1 MQKWI
6 GNLVKENGL
15 SFNTKVKDKFIGLGF
30 NAREEIKLT
39 EIFNKKIVE
48 DFGDIDVFAWSKE
61 KKIVYAIECK
71 DLEMAKNQSEIA
83 RQLYEFK
90 GQIREINGKNR
101 KDRLYK
107 HYLRCE
113 ELKKDLESVIKFTK
127 VDNDFELKALV
138 VFSNIVP
145 MNFDENRNFIDEID
159 FLSYEELNENIN

>member
-15 SFNTKVKDKFIGLGF
+15 SFNTKVKDKFIELGF

-113 ELKKDLESVIKFTK
+113 ELKKDLESGAQTYKW
-127 VDNDFELKALV
+127 
-138 VFSNIVP
+138 VFFP
-145 MNFDENRNFIDEID
+145 M
-159 FLSYEELNENIN
+159 